1 MTTMR
6 FKMSRRKQGKWQT
19 SMGRDKFLPCY
30 WIGGFLLL
38 LGLIALWVRH
48 DEQTDSYADHG
59 FTYKQPT
66 LTSPEHQAAY
76 HLTSSQGWSNDLQTI
91 YYDQQSQSYRI
102 YFLHSRDGATKP
114 FGPKGQ
120 SWTVASTKDFI
131 HFSKQKTAIKA
142 TYLTHAEAWKSA
154 WTGSVIQNTGLVQGV
169 PKGAPVAYFSGLKRR
184 DGSQNV
190 WAAWSSDGGLTFSHP
205 LNDGKPVLDHSWP
218 FASQKADQERDPAVF
233 YNNGKMIMYVAE
245 GNQFGVYQS
254 ANGLTWTKADEKGA
268 SKVLGTSVLNG
279 FNEQDQPLECPVV
292 RFMKNAQGQAKT
304 VLFFGAKMPQ
314 NGQTTGTYYIVGH
327 LDQNGLFTP
336 EGSSQRLDQGSDFY
350 GANFTGSPDS
360 AAPDQAIYAM
370 GWIGNWSY
378 TASGILAGQSSQAKK
393 SRRLG
398 SYSLARKLFLNGQQ
412 LLQTP
417 VTAKLRET
425 AAKSSQG
432 QLSGSNWKQ
441 IASLKRQPA
450 NSHYQLKLTK
460 FTGTVQLFLIQGSDQ
475 IELQLNA
482 ATGTYQ
488 VTRVANELLGQAK
501 ADYQAQQNGQFPPS
515 TELNLNVYTDKNSV
529 EIFFPGGQ
537 ACTLA
542 RYSVSRQQD
551 LTILA
556 QGSQGQFTFSSR
568 QAGADL
574 PD

>member
-1 MTTMR
+1 MR

-48 DEQTDSYADHG
+48 DEQTDRYADHG

-120 SWTVASTKDFI
+120 SWTVTSTKDFI

-154 WTGSVIQNTGLVQGV
+154 WTGSVIQNTGLIQGV

-205 LNDGKPVLDHSWP
+205 LNDGKPVLDHSRS

-292 RFMKNAQGQAKT
+292 RFMKNAQGQAK
-304 VLFFGAKMPQ
+304 
-314 NGQTTGTYYIVGH
+314 
-327 LDQNGLFTP
+327 
-336 EGSSQRLDQGSDFY
+336 
-350 GANFTGSPDS
+350 
-360 AAPDQAIYAM
+360 
-370 GWIGNWSY
+370 
-378 TASGILAGQSSQAKK
+378 K

-417 VTAKLRET
+417 VTAKLHET

-529 EIFFPGGQ
+529 EIFFLGGQ